1 MTYTERFMVRPDES
15 LSLADWD
22 PRQNDGMRKKD
33 GRQLLY
39 DMRDELNDL
48 QELLYASQKYA
59 LLILLQGMD
68 TSGKDGVI
76 KRVVNAFNPQGCE
89 VTSFKVP
96 TEEELAHDFLWRV
109 HRRVPRRGMV
119 GIHNRSHYEDVLVVR
134 VESLF
139 PARVWRPRYE
149 MINHFEE
156 LLAHSG
162 VVMLK
167 FFLHISP
174 EEQKERLER
183 RLANSHSHWKF
194 RLSDLRARSKWD
206 KYMHAYEEALSR
218 CSSEHAPWFVIPA
231 DRKWYRNLVVSNILL
246 EKLRSLDME
255 WPTLEPGVDPDM
267 EII

>member
-1 MTYTERFMVRPDES
+1 VTYTERFMVCPGES

-22 PRQNDGMRKKD
+22 ARQNDGMRKKQ
-33 GRQLLY
+33 GKKALY
-39 DMRDELNDL
+39 DLRDELNDL

-89 VTSFKVP
+89 VTSFKAP
-96 TEEELAHDFLWRV
+96 TEKELAHDFVWRV

-139 PARVWRPRYE
+139 PERVWRPRYE

-162 VVMLK
+162 VVILK
-167 FFLHISP
+167 FFLHISLD
-174 EEQKERLER
+174 EQKERLER

-194 RLSDLRARSKWD
+194 RLSDLYARSKWD
-206 KYMHAYEEALSR
+206 EYMRAYEEALSR

-255 WPTLEPGVDPDM
+255 WPTLESGVDPDM